1 MAAKKRTTKAAEQA
15 QRMRECSFLE
25 STERRST
32 LRNPAILPQPPTK
45 SSKCRQ
51 KTDNSQEMQVC
62 ALFCLNFRSCKLFN
76 LNSLESS
83 RNRGEAR
90 RQGARQKDARR
101 ERSSFELTYSLPV
114 SYPPPRH
121 LFSSDHT

>member
-1 MAAKKRTTKAAEQA
+1 MGGKKRTTKAAEQA

-83 RNRGEAR
+83 RNRGKSAET
-90 RQGARQKDARR
+90 GCEPEER
-101 ERSSFELTYSLPV
+101 EKRSLIL
-114 SYPPPRH
+114 
-121 LFSSDHT
+121 